1 MTRKLPAGIKHLVI
15 DMMNKLLLLGFSG
28 LCLSCLNPVAA
39 QKKKLSLEE
48 SMSNPSFSMPLRQLH
63 GFADGSWAEVVSA
76 GPKGD
81 ALVKR
86 TSSKNDTLLF
96 ARDWKEGKKSFP
108 KLSWKDGKTIW
119 AVWGNELSA
128 WDLQARKAMSL
139 ASLPQEAENQD
150 VEEKSMALAFTK
162 GNNLFIQK
170 GDKTME
176 VSSEKNEQ
184 ILFGQS
190 VHRNEYGISKGTFWS
205 PDGNSLAF
213 YRMDQSM
220 VTDYPIVDI
229 TEKPAKV
236 SNIKYPMAGQTSHE
250 VSLGVYNLASG
261 KVLYLAVEG
270 PKDQYL
276 TGITWTPDSRF
287 ITITLLNR
295 ETSHLKLNVYDAVSG
310 KFVKTLL
317 EEKSD
322 TYLDPQQGPLFI
334 NTELDFAWQTDRNGS
349 NQLYLH
355 GWDGKMKRILSNGPG
370 RLTDVIGQD
379 ATGKAILF
387 VQADA
392 DGMDR
397 MLKLADIRSG
407 SVRTLSKT
415 RGVHSPVWCDGKMAL
430 LDVWSNLSTPKQLDI
445 VSLPAGKISGLKT
458 FSNPFTE
465 YDFPKIDTLSLR
477 ASDGHKLNARL
488 ILPVGFDPA
497 KKYPVIVYVYGGPH
511 AQMLTNSWMAAANS
525 WMAAWA
531 TEGFVVFTLDN
542 RGSHNRSAAFEKAP
556 YRNMGTPEME
566 DQLKGVDYLK
576 SLSWVDP
583 SRIGVH
589 GWSYGGFMTTTL
601 MARAPGVFKAGIAG
615 APVIDWSMYEIMYTE
630 RYMDTP
636 AENPKG
642 YETASLL
649 NHAGNVKGRFMLI
662 HGTSDDV
669 VVWQHTQSFLQ
680 KAISAGVQLDYFI
693 YPGHGHGVGGK
704 DRLHLMRKMTQYFK
718 DHL

>member
-1 MTRKLPAGIKHLVI
+1 
-15 DMMNKLLLLGFSG
+15 MNKFLLLGFSG
-28 LCLSCLNPVAA
+28 LCLGFLNSLSA

-48 SMSNPSFSMPLRQLH
+48 SMTNPAFSMPLRQVH
-63 GFADGSWAEVVSA
+63 GFEDGSWAEVVSA
-76 GPKGD
+76 GSKGD
-81 ALVKR
+81 VLLR
-86 TSSKNDTLLF
+86 RNGSKNDTLLF

-108 KLSWKDGKTIW
+108 KLNWKDSKTLW
-119 AVWGNELSA
+119 AIWGNELSV
-128 WDLQARKAMSL
+128 WDLQTKQSQKTG
-139 ASLPQEAENQD
+139 SLPEDAENQD
-150 VEEKSMALAFTK
+150 VDEKSMAVAFTR
-162 GNNLFIQK
+162 GNNLYVRK
-170 GDKTME
+170 GEKTLE
-176 VSSEKNEQ
+176 ISSEKNEH

-190 VHRNEYGISKGTFWS
+190 VHRNEYGINKGTFWS
-205 PDGNSLAF
+205 PDGNQLAF

-229 TEKPAKV
+229 SEKPAKV
-236 SNIKYPMAGQTSHE
+236 SNIKYPMSGQTSHE
-250 VSLGVYNLASG
+250 VSLGVYNLSTG
-261 KVLYLAVEG
+261 KTQYPSVDG

-287 ITITLLNR
+287 ITITILNR
-295 ETSHLKLNVYDAVSG
+295 ETSHLKLNVYEAASG

-317 EEKSD
+317 EEKSE

-334 NTELDFAWQTDRNGS
+334 NAQLDFAWQSDRNGS

-370 RLTDVIGQD
+370 KLTDVLGQD
-379 ATGKAILF
+379 ASGKNILF
-387 VQADA
+387 IQADT

-397 MLKLADIRSG
+397 MLKMTDIASG
-407 SVRTLSKT
+407 SVKTISKT
-415 RGVHSPVWCDGKMAL
+415 RAVHNPLWCDGKKAL
-430 LDVWSNLSTPKQLDI
+430 LDVWSNLSTPKQLDLI
-445 VSLPAGKISGLKT
+445 SLPSGKITVLKT
-458 FSNPFTE
+458 FSSPFAD
-465 YDFPKIDTLSLR
+465 YDFPRIDTLSLR
-477 ASDGHKLNARL
+477 ASDGQKLNARL
-488 ILPVGFDPA
+488 ILPVGFDPS

-511 AQMLTNSWMAAANS
+511 AQMLTNSWMASANT

-531 TEGFVVFTLDN
+531 SEGFAVFTLDN

-556 YRNMGTPEME
+556 YRNLGTPEME
-566 DQLKGVDYLK
+566 DQLKGVEYLK

-601 MARAPGVFKAGIAG
+601 MARAPGVFKVGIAG

-636 AENPKG
+636 NENPKG
-642 YETASLL
+642 YETSSLL

-704 DRLHLMRKMTQYFK
+704 DRQHLMRKMTDYFRTF
-718 DHL
+718 L